1 MDNTKE
7 EVEVIELENS
17 EDEDT
22 DIDLITESVPFREK
36 VEKWLIAC
44 NGARAMKHLKDSEA
58 IFQEETVVVK
68 EVIDETESLHS
79 VDTEQYIKSNRKKT
93 TTKITTTTIKKYY
106 SLVNEAKNSCN
117 NNDECGRQ
125 PRLKIRDVMA
135 TNAAEKDSNRKS
147 TKKPSE
153 SKRKESKT
161 SRKRRRIERKHQTAE
176 DCDINHPIIDNDCE
190 RLEDS
195 TGKEKTNDRTN
206 LVRKCRTPYNTR
218 LNEDVPN
225 TNLYSADTESNV
237 VFAEKKPK
245 RPRLTRKRNQT
256 STRGIQVK
264 LKPSNDRTGSV
275 RDSFSVEAT
284 KKNTSTSK
292 SKTGSLRNTVNYRF
306 SSDSEQD
313 DILLTSYKPFS
324 LVP

>member
-1 MDNTKE
+1 MDNKTE

-17 EDEDT
+17 DDEDEDT
-22 DIDLITESVPFREK
+22 DIDLTTESVPFREK

-44 NGARAMKHLKDSEA
+44 NGAQSMKHLKDSEA

-106 SLVNEAKNSCN
+106 SLVNDAKNSCN
-117 NNDECGRQ
+117 NNDDAARQ

-147 TKKPSE
+147 AKNPSE
-153 SKRKESKT
+153 SERKECKT
-161 SRKRRRIERKHQTAE
+161 SRKKRRIEKNHETTE
-176 DCDINHPIIDNDCE
+176 ECDINHPIIDNDCE
-190 RLEDS
+190 RLDRVPS
-195 TGKEKTNDRTN
+195 IGKEKTNDRTN
-206 LVRKCRTPYNTR
+206 LARKCRTPYNTR
-218 LNEDVPN
+218 LNEDLQN
-225 TNLYSADTESNV
+225 KNLYSADTESNV
-237 VFAEKKPK
+237 VVFAEKKPK
-245 RPRLTRKRNQT
+245 RPKMTKKRNQT
-256 STRGIQVK
+256 TARGIQVK
-264 LKPSNDRTGSV
+264 LKPSV
-275 RDSFSVEAT
+275 KAT

-292 SKTGSLRNTVNYRF
+292 LKTGSLRDTVNYRF
-306 SSDSEQD
+306 TSDSEQD